1 MANDSLRVLIID
13 DERTLSMALRLALT
27 DDGFAV
33 DEAATGAEGLGKL
46 ATFLPD
52 VVLLDLRLP
61 DTDGVEV
68 LKTIREK
75 KCKCAVIMMTAH
87 GSDEIG
93 FDVGRLGASDYIRKP
108 FGFELIRLKIQNA
121 LENDRL
127 RRDAETALVIRLGD
141 RESDRFLLG
150 RNAKMEAVYDLIMK
164 VAESKTST
172 VLIQGECGTGKELV
186 AKAIHHASFGRS
198 LPFMVVNC
206 GALPANLLESELF
219 GHEAGAFT
227 DAKTRKLGLME
238 VAQNGT
244 LFLDEISEMPL
255 PLQATLLRAIETK
268 TFKRIGGVVDITVK
282 VRVVAAT
289 NRDLRREV
297 ARGHFRQDLFYRLNV
312 VPVVLPPLR
321 ERREDVLL
329 LASHFIQLF
338 NKELNKNIRGFSP
351 TARTRLLEY
360 EWPGNVRELRNVIER
375 AIIVESDD
383 EILLAHLPL
392 EIAGG
397 GFDATLMD
405 ELPTGTAAFVPT
417 PLAVAEER
425 HIRATMEWTRGNK
438 TRAAQIL
445 KISRQTLRDKLRS
458 YAMADQAD
466 QDDFGVGAND

>member
-13 DERTLSMALRLALT
+13 DERTLSMALRLALSE
-27 DDGFAV
+27 DGFAV
-33 DEAATGAEGLGKL
+33 EEAATGAEGLEKL
-46 ATFLPD
+46 VTFSPD
-52 VVLLDLRLP
+52 AVLLDLRLP
-61 DTDGVEV
+61 DIDGVEV
-68 LKTIREK
+68 LKEIRDGK
-75 KCKCAVIMMTAH
+75 RKPAVIMMTAH

-108 FGFELIRLKIQNA
+108 FGFDMIRLKIRNA
-121 LENDRL
+121 LENERL

-186 AKAIHHASFGRS
+186 AKAIHHASFGRT

-227 DAKTRKLGLME
+227 DAKKRKLGLME

-268 TFKRIGGVVDITVK
+268 TFKRIGGVVDITVN

-289 NRDLRREV
+289 NRNLHREV

-312 VPVVLPPLR
+312 VPVFLPPLR
-321 ERREDVLL
+321 ERREDILL

-397 GFDATLMD
+397 GFDGTLLD
-405 ELPTGTAAFVPT
+405 ELPSGAAPFVPT

-425 HIRATMEWTRGNK
+425 HIRATMAWTRGNK

-445 KISRQTLRDKLRS
+445 KISRQTLRDKLNS
-458 YAMADQAD
+458 YATADQANLGD
-466 QDDFGVGAND
+466 GANG

>member
-1 MANDSLRVLIID
+1 VTNDSLRVLIID
-13 DERTLSMALRLALT
+13 DEKTLSLALRLALT
-27 DDGFAV
+27 EDGFAV
-33 DEAATGAEGLGKL
+33 EEAATGAEGLAKVE
-46 ATFLPD
+46 AFSPD

-61 DTDGVEV
+61 DMDGIGV
-68 LKTIREK
+68 LKEIRGGK
-75 KCKCAVIMMTAH
+75 LKPTVIMMTAH

-93 FDVGRLGASDYIRKP
+93 FDAGRLGASDYIRKP
-108 FGFELIRLKIQNA
+108 FGLETIRAKIQNA
-121 LENDRL
+121 LENQRL
-127 RRDAETALVIRLGD
+127 RRDAESAHVILLGD

-150 RNAKMEAVYDLIMK
+150 RNAKMEEVSKLIAK

-186 AKAIHHASFGRS
+186 AKAVHHASFGRS
-198 LPFMVVNC
+198 LPFMVINC

-219 GHEAGAFT
+219 GHEAGSFT
-227 DAKTRKLGLME
+227 DAKKRKLGLME

-268 TFKRIGGVVDITVK
+268 TFKRVGGVVDIK
-282 VRVVAAT
+282 VDVRIIAAT

-297 ARGHFRQDLFYRLNV
+297 AANRFRKDLFFRLNV
-312 VPVVLPPLR
+312 VPVYLPPLR
-321 ERREDVLL
+321 ERREDILL

-351 TARTRLLEY
+351 TARARLLEY

-392 EIAGG
+392 EISGG
-397 GFDATLMD
+397 GFDAALMD
-405 ELPTGTAAFVPT
+405 EVRGGETAFVPDS
-417 PLAVAEER
+417 LAAAEER
-425 HIRATMEWTRGNK
+425 HIRATMAWTRGNK

-445 KISRQTLRDKLRS
+445 QISRQTLREKLKS
-458 YAMADQAD
+458 YAMADCDDSAAD
-466 QDDFGVGAND
+466 ATG